1 MGARENDIFLNFTL
15 DKLENALYN
24 TQAFGGDAAIAQPVE
39 RILGKDEVAS
49 SNLASSSKKAL
60 EPQRFWGFCFFAENL
75 TAKKTTTKTT
85 T

>member
-24 TQAFGGDAAIAQPVE
+24 TQAFGGNAAIAQPVE

-49 SNLASSSKKAL
+49 SNLASSSKASGIFGF
-60 EPQRFWGFCFFAENL
+60 QRFSFAFGAF
-75 TAKKTTTKTT
+75 T
-85 T
+85 

>member
-24 TQAFGGDAAIAQPVE
+24 TKAFGGDAAIAQPVE

-49 SNLASSSKKAL
+49 SNLASSSKPS
-60 EPQRFWGFCFFAENL
+60 EIFGFQRVSFAIAENQHW
-75 TAKKTTTKTT
+75 KVQNH
-85 T
+85 